1 MGPQGRSERLAEGF
15 DLEGQVRRL
24 RELLRGPAVR
34 WEGVDLPRA
43 VGQAYRMLEL
53 RGRVEEGVE
62 LLLEFKQRAP
72 RVYQRSFPPFDWE
85 LSHYFLD
92 RGDLESLAGHLQGFL
107 RYPERAGLYLVE
119 LMDALRIGGAA
130 ELARSL
136 IFRCWVRLRRHR
148 GNLAPRWLDE
158 IGEASFY
165 AVLVEGVEA
174 PEEEVSRALQRLGHR
189 IGRRWLREA
198 RCILRGSLS
207 NAWRPHDFPPTPEG
221 RRNLVLMGLEFL
233 RYLCLSRGLAPLQAD
248 ALRQLVV
255 RYLLET
261 ARPTDPSLLLFEEY
275 RLEACLSAWTNG
287 LPPLGSRG
295 FALLAG
301 LEAFW
306 EFLGRRGLVEDAS
319 ECTYPLGVLRQE
331 MRRALAG
338 EAWKFEGLL
347 ER

>member
-1 MGPQGRSERLAEGF
+1 
-15 DLEGQVRRL
+15 
-24 RELLRGPAVR
+24 
-34 WEGVDLPRA
+34 
-43 VGQAYRMLEL
+43 
-53 RGRVEEGVE
+53 
-62 LLLEFKQRAP
+62 
-72 RVYQRSFPPFDWE
+72 
-85 LSHYFLD
+85 
-92 RGDLESLAGHLQGFL
+92 
-107 RYPERAGLYLVE
+107 
-119 LMDALRIGGAA
+119 MDALRIGGAA

-301 LEAFW
+301 LELAAAAGCRRL
-306 EFLGRRGLVEDAS
+306 EVRADSQLVIRQLNGRYRVKNRRLI
-319 ECTYPLGVLRQE
+319 PLVLRVKQLAARFE
-331 MRRALAG
+331 QVTFTHVPREENQLADRLANRAID
-338 EAWKFEGLL
+338 EAAS
-347 ER
+347 